1 MICVFCL
8 VFCLNHWSAKELIPP
23 SHTVFFGFT
32 RFHNPFTVKILVIRC
47 YQRMEDTSLLL
58 NDSDA
63 EFSAEFPFWQLTA
76 AIDLSGYLF
85 VTCIAIF
92 ILNFPLLVAFFKI
105 KKKQLTAIN
114 TLHMSLLI
122 ASITE
127 DILRAIARCWH
138 LPNVYRFCYCGEGGY
153 IMTIVV
159 LLFFIF
165 YRCSMFACLS
175 VIQFLIIFGKKK
187 WANLKVSFGMILL
200 SVGIGILTIAAS
212 IWDIHGSRERV
223 SCFNAYYPGHRP
235 ESGISNLIKVVF
247 GFTLGAYLPSTALVI
262 IMSTWSCAVFKKYYT
277 GGDDSLNRRM
287 LSLPFIMPLANLTS
301 TVLDVLSMEIIS
313 AISCSIFPQLG
324 FSLIAGFSLLKHWYS
339 YRCDSSTGLPT
350 L

>member
-1 MICVFCL
+1 
-8 VFCLNHWSAKELIPP
+8 
-23 SHTVFFGFT
+23 
-32 RFHNPFTVKILVIRC
+32 
-47 YQRMEDTSLLL
+47 MENITLLL
-58 NDSDA
+58 NGSD
-63 EFSAEFPFWQLTA
+63 AEFPFWQLTA

-122 ASITE
+122 ASIIE
-127 DILRAIARCWH
+127 DILRAVARSWYV
-138 LPNVYRFCYCGEGGY
+138 PNIYRFCYCGEGGY

-159 LLFFIF
+159 LVFFIF

-200 SVGIGILTIAAS
+200 SVGIGILAIAAS
-212 IWDIHGSRERV
+212 IRDIHGSRERV
-223 SCFNAYYPGHRP
+223 SCFNAYCPGHRP

-247 GFTLGAYLPSTALVI
+247 GVTLGAYLPSTALVI
-262 IMSTWSCAVFKKYYT
+262 IMSTWSCAIFKKYYT

-301 TVLDVLSMEIIS
+301 TVLEALSVEIIS
-313 AISCSIFPQLG
+313 AILLNLPLG
-324 FSLIAGFSLLKHWYS
+324 VFFNRWILFTQALALILLRFINRLTYPLVLVYTHIELRRSVKTLLKPGGNNS
-339 YRCDSSTGLPT
+339 VTPKTTGNNSSDK
-350 L
+350 

>member
-1 MICVFCL
+1 
-8 VFCLNHWSAKELIPP
+8 
-23 SHTVFFGFT
+23 
-32 RFHNPFTVKILVIRC
+32 
-47 YQRMEDTSLLL
+47 MENITLLL

-114 TLHMSLLI
+114 NLHISLLL
-122 ASITE
+122 ASIIE
-127 DILRAIARCWH
+127 DILRAVARCWY

-153 IMTIVV
+153 IMTVVV
-159 LLFFIF
+159 LVFFIF

-175 VIQFLIIFGKKK
+175 MIQFLVVFGKKK

-200 SVGIGILTIAAS
+200 SVGIGILAIAAS
-212 IWDIHGSRERV
+212 IQDIHGSRERV
-223 SCFNAYYPGHRP
+223 SCFTAHCPGHRP
-235 ESGISNLIKVVF
+235 ESGISNLIKVAF

-262 IMSTWSCAVFKKYYT
+262 IMSTWSCAIFKKYYT

-287 LSLPFIMPLANLTS
+287 LSLPFVMPLANLTS
-301 TVLDVLSMEIIS
+301 TVLEVLSIEIIS
-313 AISCSIFPQLG
+313 AILLNLSLG
-324 FSLIAGFSLLKHWYS
+324 VFFNRWILFAQTLVLIPLRFMNRLTYPLVLVYTHIELRRSVKTLLKQLKPGGNNS
-339 YRCDSSTGLPT
+339 VTPNTIG
-350 L
+350 